1 MPIVD
6 RLEYPK
12 KYKLK
17 SALVLLV
24 ALATLGGIIFM
35 RLANEARAKK
45 VTIQNVGFGD
55 YDTNYIRINYEIEN
69 KGKKAQVLDLLAKV
83 YDSDGEEI
91 ASIFFRTE
99 IKAHTREY
107 QSKYI
112 DKLYRPL
119 RNEEMPHKVTIVRRQ
134 RDLLGY

>member
-17 SALVLLV
+17 GTLLLLV
-24 ALATLGGIIFM
+24 ALAALGGIVYL
-35 RLANEARAKK
+35 RLSNEARAKR
-45 VTIQNVGFGD
+45 VVVHSVGFGE
-55 YDTNYIRINYEIEN
+55 YDTNFIRINYEIEN
-69 KGKKAQVLDLLAKV
+69 TGRKAEEVDLLAKV
-83 YDSDGEEI
+83 YDSAGAEI

-99 IKAHTREY
+99 VKAQTREY

-119 RNEEMPHKVTIVRRQ
+119 RNGEQPHKVTVNRQ
-134 RDLLGY
+134 QRGLLGY

>member
-99 IKAHTREY
+99 IKACLNRA
-107 QSKYI
+107 
-112 DKLYRPL
+112 
-119 RNEEMPHKVTIVRRQ
+119 
-134 RDLLGY
+134 

>member
-17 SALVLLV
+17 GTLLLLV
-24 ALATLGGIIFM
+24 ALAALGGIVYL
-35 RLANEARAKK
+35 RLSNEARAKR
-45 VTIQNVGFGD
+45 VVVHSVGFGEF
-55 YDTNYIRINYEIEN
+55 DTNFIRINYEIEN
-69 KGKKAQVLDLLAKV
+69 TGRKAEEVDLLAKV
-83 YDSDGEEI
+83 YDSAGAEI

-99 IKAHTREY
+99 VKAQTREY

-119 RNEEMPHKVTIVRRQ
+119 RSGEQPHKVTVNRQ
-134 RDLLGY
+134 QRGLLGY

>member
-17 SALVLLV
+17 GTLLLLV
-24 ALATLGGIIFM
+24 ALAALGGIVYL
-35 RLANEARAKK
+35 RLSNEARAKR
-45 VTIQNVGFGD
+45 VVVHSVGFGEF
-55 YDTNYIRINYEIEN
+55 DTNFIRINYEIEN
-69 KGKKAQVLDLLAKV
+69 TGRKAEEVDLLAKV
-83 YDSDGEEI
+83 YDSAGAEI

-99 IKAHTREY
+99 VKAQTREY

-112 DKLYRPL
+112 DKLHRTL
-119 RNEEMPHKVTIVRRQ
+119 RSGEQPHKVTVNRQ
-134 RDLLGY
+134 QRGLLGY